1 MSWREVLGW
10 NQDPIPNIPTIP
22 TIHGSSMDRRGS
34 EDCGDNG
41 VRDGKTETHLLERL
55 AKHCRG
61 TDLKPSELKDALSP
75 KDIEDW
81 MNDALGASRAGSLRQ
96 GPDSTWRD
104 GSGETSRPLH
114 RTRYLQ
120 ALWTH
125 LAVSSEKVLGCPWC
139 LNRRAGRP
147 IPRPEWVC
155 CSDCE
160 HFNRTEHPRLG
171 HCSAGEPEPLSGLW
185 DTTKRPCARWIPRE
199 EQ

>member
-1 MSWREVLGW
+1 MSWHEVLGW

-41 VRDGKTETHLLERL
+41 VRDGKTESHLLESL

-81 MNDALGASRAGSLRQ
+81 MNDALGAAALEAFVKALTQRGEMDQGKRPDHYTERAICRRC
-96 GPDSTWRD
+96 GPIWLFH
-104 GSGETSRPLH
+104 SG
-114 RTRYLQ
+114 
-120 ALWTH
+120 
-125 LAVSSEKVLGCPWC
+125 KVLGCPWC

-160 HFNRTEHPRLG
+160 HFNRTEHQRLG
-171 HCSAGEPEPLSGLW
+171 HCSAGEP
-185 DTTKRPCARWIPRE
+185 
-199 EQ
+199 